1 MTPDDVLASLDPDQR
16 AVATAPSGPVAALA
30 GAGSGK
36 TRALTHRI
44 AYQVLSGQVRADRVL
59 PVAFTTRA
67 AGEMAA
73 RLRGLGVAEAR
84 PRTFHAA
91 ALAQVRFFWPLV
103 AGGQPPRLLPRK
115 RDRLAEAAR
124 TAGFSPTG
132 ADLTALGAA
141 IERAK
146 VLQVAAEDYPAV
158 MAAADPG
165 DATADR
171 TWSTTEVA
179 AVYAAYE
186 SAKEAAGEMDFEDCL
201 LLAVALLEED
211 ERAAERVRDSYRS
224 FVVDE
229 YQDVNPLQQ
238 RLLEVWLGD
247 RDDLCVVGD
256 AAQSIYSFTGATPQY
271 LLAFRQRYPT
281 ATVLKLERDYR
292 STPQIVRSANRLLRG
307 STVLTLRSERSAG
320 PEVAFIEY
328 EDEAAEL
335 AGIAEQLV
343 DRSSAAAGESASEAA
358 GAAVLLRTN
367 AQVDRAVEAFLSRGI
382 AVAPSGAERWFN
394 RPEIRRALI
403 RLRGL
408 RLTQPDL
415 AAAAAA
421 REALLADGYSEQ
433 RPQGSG
439 LEVWSVRTALLRLAD
454 GLGPDAGV
462 DDLITELEYRDEQD
476 APPPAEGVAV
486 LTLHAAKGLE
496 WESVYLPSLVDGVM
510 PAAQAKT
517 PEAVAEERRLLY
529 VGITRARTRLHL
541 SWWTRRGPG
550 APDRQRSSFLADL
563 VAD

>member
-1 MTPDDVLASLDPDQR
+1 MTPDEVLANLDPDQR
-16 AVATAPSGPVAALA
+16 AVATAPPGPVAALA

-67 AGEMAA
+67 AGEMGA
-73 RLRGLGVAEAR
+73 RLRGLGVADAR

-103 AGGQPPRLLPRK
+103 AGGEPPRLLPRK

-124 TAGFSPTG
+124 AAGFSPTG
-132 ADLTALGAA
+132 ADLTTLAA
-141 IERAK
+141 AVERAK
-146 VLQVAAEDYPAV
+146 VLQVAAEDYPSV
-158 MAAADPG
+158 MAAA
-165 DATADR
+165 AQTEAAADR
-171 TWSTTEVA
+171 VWSPTEVA

-186 SAKEAAGEMDFEDCL
+186 AAKEAAGEMDFEDCL

-256 AAQSIYSFTGATPQY
+256 AAQSIYSFTGATPQF
-271 LLAFRQRYPT
+271 LLDFRQRYPH

-307 STVLTLRSERSAG
+307 STVLTLRSKRSAG
-320 PEVAFIEY
+320 PEVGFIEY
-328 EDEAAEL
+328 ADEAAEL
-335 AGIAEQLV
+335 AGIADQLT
-343 DRSSAAAGESASEAA
+343 GESAAGVGGGA

-367 AQVDRAVEAFLSRGI
+367 AQVDRAIAVFLNEGI

-415 AAAAAA
+415 SAASAA

-433 RPQGSG
+433 RPQVSG

-476 APPPAEGVAV
+476 APPPTEGVAV

-496 WESVYLPSLVDGVM
+496 WETVYLPALVDGVV
-510 PAAQAKT
+510 PSAQAKT

-529 VGITRARTRLHL
+529 VGITRARTKLQL
-541 SWWTRRGPG
+541 SWWSRRGPG
-550 APDRQRSSFLADL
+550 APDRRRSEFLADL
-563 VAD
+563 LAV

>member
-1 MTPDDVLASLDPDQR
+1 MTPDEVLATLDPDQR

-132 ADLTALGAA
+132 ADLSALGSA

-146 VLQVAAEDYPAV
+146 VMQVAAEDYPAV
-158 MAAADPG
+158 MAPAEPG

-171 TWSTTEVA
+171 QWSSTEVA

-186 SAKEAAGEMDFEDCL
+186 AAKEAAGEMDFEDCL

-211 ERAAERVRDSYRS
+211 QRAAERVRESYRS

-256 AAQSIYSFTGATPQY
+256 AAQSIYSFTGATPQF
-271 LLAFRQRYPT
+271 LLAFRQRYPN

-307 STVLTLRSERSAG
+307 STVLTLRSERAAG
-320 PEVAFIEY
+320 PEVAFVEY

-335 AGIAEQLV
+335 AGIAEQLA
-343 DRSSAAAGESASEAA
+343 DRSGATAAETA

-367 AQVDRAVEAFLSRGI
+367 AQVDRAVEALLSRGI
-382 AVAPSGAERWFN
+382 AVAPSGTERWFN

-421 REALLADGYSEQ
+421 LEALLADGYSEQ

-496 WESVYLPSLVDGVM
+496 WEKVYLPSLVDGVM

-529 VGITRARTRLHL
+529 VGITRARTQLQL

-550 APDRQRSSFLADL
+550 APDRQRSGFLADL
-563 VAD
+563 LTD

>member
-1 MTPDDVLASLDPDQR
+1 VTPDEVLATLDPDQR
-16 AVATAPSGPVAALA
+16 AVATAPPGPVAALA

-91 ALAQVRFFWPLV
+91 ALAQVRFFWPLL

-124 TAGFSPTG
+124 AAGFSPTG
-132 ADLTALGAA
+132 MDLTALGAA
-141 IERAK
+141 VERAK
-146 VLQVAAEDYPAV
+146 VEQVAAEDYPAV
-158 MAAADPG
+158 MAAGESGEPVV
-165 DATADR
+165 DR
-171 TWSTTEVA
+171 AWSPTDVA

-211 ERAAERVRDSYRS
+211 ERAAEQVRDSYRS

-238 RLLEVWLGD
+238 RLLEVWLGG

-256 AAQSIYSFTGATPQY
+256 AAQSIYSFTGATPQF
-271 LLAFRQRYPT
+271 LLGFRQRYPN

-307 STVLTLRSERSAG
+307 SSLLTLRSEQPSG
-320 PEVAFIEY
+320 PEVAFVEY
-328 EDEAAEL
+328 DDEASEL
-335 AGIAEQLV
+335 EGIAEELV
-343 DRSSAAAGESASEAA
+343 SQSDVAGS

-367 AQVDRAVEAFLSRGI
+367 AQVDRAVEVFLSRGI
-382 AVAPSGAERWFN
+382 TVAASGTERWFN

-433 RPQGSG
+433 RPSASG
-439 LEVWSVRTALLRLAD
+439 LEVWSVRTALLRMAD

-476 APPPAEGVAV
+476 APPPTEGVAV

-496 WESVYLPSLVDGVM
+496 WDSVYLPSLVDGVV
-510 PAAQAKT
+510 PSAQART

-529 VGITRARTRLHL
+529 VGITRARTRLQL
-541 SWWTRRGPG
+541 SWWGRRGPG
-550 APDRQRSSFLADL
+550 APDRERSAFLADL
-563 VAD
+563 LED